1 MTSLGVLET
10 RIDYIFKD
18 QSLLGKAL
26 THRSFHR
33 RNNERLEFLGD
44 SILGFVIADSLY
56 HQFPKLPEGD
66 LTKMRARLVRGSTL
80 ADIARQI
87 KLGEF
92 LILGEGELKSGG
104 FDRNSILSDSM
115 EAIFGAVY
123 LDGGFRSAKTMI
135 LKQFAQRLV
144 SISPQNLKDNK
155 TKLQEMLQKMD
166 KPLPVYQVITQSG
179 KPHELVFEVNCEI
192 DHKQSPFQAKGSS
205 RRSAE
210 QNAASLAIQALDS
223 QSAEAI

>member
-1 MTSLGVLET
+1 MINLGVLET
-10 RIDYIFKD
+10 RIDYIFND

-33 RNNERLEFLGD
+33 RNNERLEYLGD
-44 SILGFVIADSLY
+44 SILGFIIADSLY

-80 ADIARQI
+80 ADIARQV

-92 LILGEGELKSGG
+92 LYLGEGEMKSGG
-104 FDRNSILSDSM
+104 FNRDSILSDAM

-135 LKQFAQRLV
+135 LKQFAERLI

-155 TKLQEMLQKMD
+155 TKLQEMLQKLD
-166 KPLPVYQVITQSG
+166 KPLPVYEVTSQSG
-179 KPHELVFEVNCEI
+179 KPHELVFEVSCAI
-192 DHKQSPFQAKGSS
+192 DHQMSPFQAKGSS
-205 RRSAE
+205 RRAAE
-210 QNAASLAIQALDS
+210 QQAASLAISALDGHS
-223 QSAEAI
+223 G

>member
-1 MTSLGVLET
+1 MTNLGVLET
-10 RIDYIFKD
+10 RIDYIFND

-33 RNNERLEFLGD
+33 RNNERLEYLGD
-44 SILGFVIADSLY
+44 SILGFIIADSLY

-80 ADIARQI
+80 ADIARQV

-92 LILGEGELKSGG
+92 LSLGEGEMKSGG
-104 FDRNSILSDSM
+104 FNRDSILSDAM

-135 LKQFAQRLV
+135 LKQFAERLI

-155 TKLQEMLQKMD
+155 TKLQEMLQKLD
-166 KPLPVYQVITQSG
+166 KPLPVYEVTSQSG
-179 KPHELVFEVNCEI
+179 KPHELVFEVSCAI
-192 DHKQSPFQAKGSS
+192 DHQQSPFQAKGSS
-205 RRSAE
+205 RRAAE
-210 QNAASLAIQALDS
+210 QQAASLAISALDGHS
-223 QSAEAI
+223 G